1 MYQVLE
7 SWVNPSSHLPFLWLQ
22 WVIKLFY
29 KLLNYIST
37 IYLQVE
43 WALTLWKDGS
53 VSCETIV
60 VLKAK
65 KWSSAI
71 IKTINKATSKESMKM
86 MDFNQANWVSV
97 TNGYLLSIK
106 KALSSASKFNL
117 IISPKTF
124 MKATSRTGNTTA
136 STKQNTLD
144 EQAFLWW
151 LGFRWGGCWGELRSL
166 P

>member
-1 MYQVLE
+1 
-7 SWVNPSSHLPFLWLQ
+7 
-22 WVIKLFY
+22 
-29 KLLNYIST
+29 
-37 IYLQVE
+37 
-43 WALTLWKDGS
+43 
-53 VSCETIV
+53 
-60 VLKAK
+60 
-65 KWSSAI
+65 
-71 IKTINKATSKESMKM
+71 M

-144 EQAFLWW
+144 EQAFL
-151 LGFRWGGCWGELRSL
+151 
-166 P
+166 